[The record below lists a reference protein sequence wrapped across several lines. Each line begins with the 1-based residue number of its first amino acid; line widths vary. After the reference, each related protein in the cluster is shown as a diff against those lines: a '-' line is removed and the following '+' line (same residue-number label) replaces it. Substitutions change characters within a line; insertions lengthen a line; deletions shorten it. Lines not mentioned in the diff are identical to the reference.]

1 MNKIV
6 RLKGI
11 SKIYKND
18 KKILD
23 KINLEL
29 LSGEIVV
36 ITGPSGCG
44 KSTLLNIVGL
54 IDTPS
59 FGEYYLDNVN
69 VYNLKEKNISQIR
82 NERIGYIFQAYH
94 LITNLSVLENIFI
107 PLLYKKKQQFNIDF
121 YNKKIEDIL
130 KMLEIYDLKN
140 EKVENLSGGE
150 KQRVAIARALIT
162 DPTIILA
169 DEPTGN
175 LDSVNRDKII
185 EIFEKIRNDLNK
197 TILIVTHDFK
207 ISRSANRWFELIG
220 GKLIEKNIKK

>member
-94 LITNLSVLENIFI
+94 
-107 PLLYKKKQQFNIDF
+107 
-121 YNKKIEDIL
+121 
-130 KMLEIYDLKN
+130 
-140 EKVENLSGGE
+140 
-150 KQRVAIARALIT
+150 
-162 DPTIILA
+162 
-169 DEPTGN
+169 
-175 LDSVNRDKII
+175 
-185 EIFEKIRNDLNK
+185 
-197 TILIVTHDFK
+197 
-207 ISRSANRWFELIG
+207 
-220 GKLIEKNIKK
+220 